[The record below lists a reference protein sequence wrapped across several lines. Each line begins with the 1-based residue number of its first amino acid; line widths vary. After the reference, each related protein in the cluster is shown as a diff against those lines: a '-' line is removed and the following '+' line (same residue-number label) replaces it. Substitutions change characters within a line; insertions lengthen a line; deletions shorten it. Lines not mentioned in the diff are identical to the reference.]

1 MKSLSWRLGLAAGC
15 AALTMFGTATPLFA
29 AEEDRGGPADRLE
42 RLERRVN
49 EMAQRQEQLMQRI
62 GGAREGRP
70 PMAGPGQ
77 ENFRPPRAA
86 LRRAGIGQITPPLG
100 APAPANAPVP
110 ITLPAGV
117 MKCCKDIAGLMG
129 LCFLVGIVFNIL
141 VAIWIFKDIRKR
153 GEGPAIFIA
162 LALLAGIPAA
172 IIYSLVR
179 IGDKKP

>member
-1 MKSLSWRLGLAAGC
+1 MKCLRWHLGLTATC
-15 AALTMFGTATPLFA
+15 AALMTSCLAASVFA

-49 EMAQRQEQLMQRI
+49 EMAQRQEQLMQRM
-62 GGAREGRP
+62 GGAREGQP
-70 PMAGPGQ
+70 PMGGPLRERFRRQMAFQGPAGLGEP
-77 ENFRPPRAA
+77 
-86 LRRAGIGQITPPLG
+86 TPPAG
-100 APAPANAPVP
+100 APVP
-110 ITLPAGV
+110 PPTPPACV
-117 MKCCKDIAGLMG
+117 AKLCKDISGLMG

-141 VAIWIFKDIRKR
+141 LAIWIFKDIRKR